1 MTETTARPDA
11 ASFKEKQAD
20 DLLTGL
26 LFYETDLGTVGKDL
40 VQMMLSTRQT
50 NLSINPTFKLKKH
63 H

>member
-26 LFYETDLGTVGKDL
+26 LFYETDLGSVGKDL
-40 VQMMLSTRQT
+40 VQMMLSTRQA
-50 NLSINPTFKLKKH
+50 NLGIHPAINHKKQH
-63 H
+63 

>member
-1 MTETTARPDA
+1 MTETTAGPEA

-40 VQMMLSTRQT
+40 VQMMLSTSQT
-50 NLSINPTFKLKKH
+50 NLRIHSTFKHNKNH
-63 H
+63 